1 MNANTDKIVEKIK
14 KLLALADKAQN
25 TNEHEAQAALL
36 KAQKLMAEYG
46 VSVEGNTEE
55 AHTYKFVVCN
65 TPGDKGFRS
74 HLAVTIGDNFRCKPI
89 MHGNQVAFLG
99 RSEDVDICASAFEF
113 AYKFAKRN
121 GDREVRQARKDG
133 RDPKNV
139 FNSYAMGFLV
149 GLRQKL
155 AEQSKALMIVVPQDV
170 KDEFSNRFTN
180 TKRYA
185 GGMRNDRERAY
196 DHQAYFAGVTDG
208 KNVLNERNEKLEA

>member
-1 MNANTDKIVEKIK
+1 MNINTDKIVEKIK

-55 AHTYKFVVCN
+55 AHTYKLVICN
-65 TPGDKGFRS
+65 TPGDKGFRT
-74 HLAVTIGDNFRCKPI
+74 HLACAIGENFRCKPI

-99 RSEDVDICASAFEF
+99 RSEDVDVCASAFEF

-121 GDREVRQARKDG
+121 GDREVRNARKDG

-149 GLRQKL
+149 GLKQKL

-170 KDEFSNRFTN
+170 KDEFSNRFPSV
-180 TKRYA
+180 KQYA
-185 GGMRNDRERAY
+185 GGMRKGQDRGY
-196 DHQAYFAGVTDG
+196 DYHAYFAGVSDG
-208 KNVLNERNEKLEA
+208 KSVLDERKEKLEA

>member
-74 HLAVTIGDNFRCKPI
+74 HLAVTIGDNFRC
-89 MHGNQVAFLG
+89 
-99 RSEDVDICASAFEF
+99 
-113 AYKFAKRN
+113 
-121 GDREVRQARKDG
+121 
-133 RDPKNV
+133 
-139 FNSYAMGFLV
+139 
-149 GLRQKL
+149 
-155 AEQSKALMIVVPQDV
+155 
-170 KDEFSNRFTN
+170 
-180 TKRYA
+180 
-185 GGMRNDRERAY
+185 
-196 DHQAYFAGVTDG
+196 
-208 KNVLNERNEKLEA
+208 

>member
-1 MNANTDKIVEKIK
+1 MNANADKIVEKIK

-46 VSVEGNTEE
+46 VSVEGDTEE
-55 AHTYKFVVCN
+55 AHTYKLVICN
-65 TPGDKGFRS
+65 TPGDKGFRT
-74 HLAVTIGDNFRCKPI
+74 HLACAIGENFRCKPI

-149 GLRQKL
+149 GLKQKL

-170 KDEFSNRFTN
+170 KDEFSNRFPSV
-180 TKRYA
+180 KQYA

-196 DHQAYFAGVTDG
+196 DYHAYFAGVSDG
-208 KNVLNERNEKLEA
+208 KSVLDERKEKLEA